1 MNRPTALVTGASSG
15 IGLDLSRVLAKNGYD
30 LVLVARTASKLQDA
44 ANELQKS
51 GVSAGVIASDLSRPS
66 AAAEIVAELTLRN
79 IEIEVLVNNAGYGLT
94 GPFVDNDLQR
104 EVDMIQVNVVA
115 LTQLTKLLLRPMV
128 ARKRG
133 RILNVAS
140 TAAFQPGPL
149 MAVYY
154 ATKAY
159 VLSFSEAIAEELRN
173 SGVTVTALCPGPTQ
187 TGFAEIA
194 NMTQTRLFTMMRP
207 MSSAAVARAGYRGMM
222 SGKRI
227 VIPGAKNKMLVQSLR
242 VSPRRTV
249 TTLVRKFQEDR

>member
-159 VLSFSEAIAEELRN
+159 VLSFSEAIAEELRD
-173 SGVTVTALCPGPTQ
+173 SG
-187 TGFAEIA
+187 
-194 NMTQTRLFTMMRP
+194 
-207 MSSAAVARAGYRGMM
+207 
-222 SGKRI
+222 
-227 VIPGAKNKMLVQSLR
+227 
-242 VSPRRTV
+242 
-249 TTLVRKFQEDR
+249 